1 MKWLLFALLI
11 FLGACSSK
19 DKSSENLTPK
29 KALGWTS
36 AGLSVDASDAAAI
49 GTGIESVTSVGEYL
63 FARNDRVLD
72 GERRYQLFIGKVG
85 SLLWKE
91 LELPGGDVPNVLFA
105 DSGMLF
111 VGTYWSHGGAHLW
124 KFNPQTETWTEFLLP
139 EVSKAYPISDT
150 AYGIDGIAKFQ
161 GRLVLSLSHGKMGE
175 RNPIYFEQ
183 PDGSWKIFNEGFP
196 AEESFMRAVEWNGSL
211 FAMTY
216 GNGIVRFD
224 TSCTKWKALSAPQ
237 LVCEN
242 GTWNASSTLA
252 RDAVQNE
259 NGLLVG
265 YANLEGFFGLSE
277 AETWTPKVD
286 CSLLLQNEDVQLL
299 SRSPASVYRI
309 LPFQNR
315 LIALGE
321 GSAIY
326 SPKENRWNA
335 LPPIPGVAEILDG
348 VLVKDTLYVAAFQKG
363 VMKLPTSSLD
373 SLLQNQ
379 TVLSE
384 VFE

>member
-1 MKWLLFALLI
+1 MA
-11 FLGACSSK
+11 
-19 DKSSENLTPK
+19 
-29 KALGWTS
+29 
-36 AGLSVDASDAAAI
+36 
-49 GTGIESVTSVGEYL
+49 
-63 FARNDRVLD
+63 
-72 GERRYQLFIGKVG
+72 
-85 SLLWKE
+85 
-91 LELPGGDVPNVLFA
+91 
-105 DSGMLF
+105 
-111 VGTYWSHGGAHLW
+111 
-124 KFNPQTETWTEFLLP
+124 
-139 EVSKAYPISDT
+139 
-150 AYGIDGIAKFQ
+150 
-161 GRLVLSLSHGKMGE
+161 
-175 RNPIYFEQ
+175 
-183 PDGSWKIFNEGFP
+183 
-196 AEESFMRAVEWNGSL
+196 
-211 FAMTY
+211 Y

-224 TSCTKWKALSAPQ
+224 PSCTKWTARSAPQ

-252 RDAVQNE
+252 RDAVKNE

-315 LIALGE
+315 FIALGE